1 MLSMALRNLSMALTR
16 SIYGTYKVYLWYLQ
30 GLSMVLTDGNLATG
44 QVVSIILYHINYIN
58 NYNYFFPA
66 RA

>member
-1 MLSMALRNLSMALTR
+1 MALTR
-16 SIYGTYKVYLWYLQ
+16 SIYDTYEVYLWYLR

-44 QVVSIILYHINYIN
+44 QVVSITLYHINYIN
-58 NYNYFFPA
+58 NYNYSFPA

>member
-1 MLSMALRNLSMALTR
+1 
-16 SIYGTYKVYLWYLQ
+16 
-30 GLSMVLTDGNLATG
+30 MVLTDGNLATG
-44 QVVSIILYHINYIN
+44 QVVSITLYHINDIN